1 MRPVFLRAVFFRIV
15 SMRIYSTRSVKEI
28 DALTMRYEPIVS
40 FALMERAAAMLVDA
54 LLHDYG
60 SYRCFVVFAG
70 PGNNGGD
77 GIVMARLL
85 LSRGYAVEVWLASD
99 ERLSDDCCTALDR
112 LRAEYP
118 SCPLGLLL
126 TDAAPDV
133 PSDSVIIDALFGSG
147 LSRPLDGKFAQMV
160 QMINSFTAPVVSVDI
175 PSGLMG
181 EDNGNPKESRAVV
194 CAETTY
200 TLQFPK
206 LSMFFAENEKYI
218 GKVRVLDIGLSRRA
232 MDETEALTHTI
243 EQEDVR
249 VLISPRSRCAHK
261 GCFGRALLVAG
272 ARGMAGASVLAAR
285 AAMRS
290 GLGLLTVHLPICN
303 NEIVQSCVP
312 EAMTSIDACDT
323 FFSVAPATDAYTAIG
338 VGPGLGR
345 NDATASALH
354 TLIKNSRV
362 PMVVDADAL
371 NILAQNPSWIDEL
384 PSGSV
389 LTPHPGEFARLAG
402 ASCSAYETLARAR
415 DFAIKHNVCVV
426 LKGGYT
432 AVINSNGDFC
442 INTAGNAGM
451 ATGGSGDVL
460 TGIVLALLARGH
472 SAYDAARIAVYV
484 HATAGDEAAREVGE
498 LSLLAGDIVGY
509 LPAAWQMVERV

>member
-1 MRPVFLRAVFFRIV
+1 
-15 SMRIYSTRSVKEI
+15 MRIYSTRSVKEI
-28 DALTMRYEPIVS
+28 DALTMRYEPIDS
-40 FALMERAAAMLVDA
+40 FALMKRAAGVLVDA

-60 SYRCFVVFAG
+60 NYGRFVVFAG

-77 GIVMARLL
+77 GIVMARML

-99 ERLSDDCCTALDR
+99 ERLSDDCATALEK
-112 LRAEYP
+112 LRAAYP
-118 SCPLGLLL
+118 LCPIGVL
-126 TDAAPDV
+126 TDAVPDV

-147 LSRPLDGKFAQMV
+147 LCRPLDGRFAQMV
-160 QMINSFTAPVVSVDI
+160 QMMNSLDAPVVSVDI

-181 EDNGNPKESRAVV
+181 EDNGDPKEGRAVV
-194 CAETTY
+194 CAERTY

-218 GKVRVLDIGLSRRA
+218 GKVRVLDIGLSKRA

-243 EQEDVR
+243 EQDWVCA
-249 VLISPRSRCAHK
+249 LISPRSRCAHK

-272 ARGMAGASVLAAR
+272 SQGMAGASVLAAR

-290 GLGLLTVHLPICN
+290 GLGLLTVHLPVCN
-303 NEIVQSCVP
+303 NEIVQSSVP

-323 FFSVAPATDAYTAIG
+323 CFSVAPNTAVYTAIG

-345 NDATASALH
+345 SDDTAVALH
-354 TLIKNSRV
+354 ALIKNSSV

-371 NILAQNPSWIDEL
+371 NIFAQNPTWIDEL

-389 LTPHPGEFARLAG
+389 LTPHPGELARLVGESYSGYRAL
-402 ASCSAYETLARAR
+402 TRAR

-432 AVINSNGDFC
+432 AVIDSNGDFC

-460 TGIVLALLARGH
+460 TGVVLALLARGY

-484 HATAGDEAAREVGE
+484 HSVAGDEAARELGE
-498 LSLLAGDIVGY
+498 TSLMAGDIVRH
-509 LPAAWQMVERV
+509 LPDVWRMVERV